1 MENKFYVLIFSFMFF
16 FSFTIKGDDNIEF
29 SVITIGPYEDELYS
43 AFGHSGIR
51 YRDKLNNIDLFY
63 NYGIFDFD
71 QPNFY
76 LNFLNGRLL
85 YMVGKY
91 NYQTV
96 ESFYTNQKRYVKEQ
110 VLNLNDSEKIILFN
124 YLEQNI
130 RPENRTYLYNYVY
143 NNCAT
148 KIRDIL
154 VTVYGERITFK
165 DKSDNK
171 TIRALMD
178 KYLKN
183 NKWGDLGIDICLG
196 LEIDKEASYS
206 EEMFL
211 PEYLFSNL
219 EDSFLDGNI
228 NLISKTNIINSNS
241 PLINK
246 NIFQPQYVFLL
257 FLIACVFLSFRQ
269 IKYSLLYIYFDF
281 TVFFISGVIGT
292 LLIYLWFFTDHLSS
306 FNYNLIWAVPFNLIF
321 SFLLIFNFKSNL
333 TRWYTIINSAVLF
346 SLLILWNFLPQ
357 NLNDILILF
366 VLGMLLRMFSNY
378 IYLIR
383 SASR

>member
-29 SVITIGPYEDELYS
+29 SIITIGPYEDELYS

-96 ESFYTNQKRYVKEQ
+96 ENFYINQKRYVKEQ
-110 VLNLNDSEKIILFN
+110 VLNLNNSEKIILFN

-154 VTVYGERITFK
+154 ITVYGERITFK
-165 DKSDNK
+165 KKSDNK

-196 LEIDKEASYS
+196 LEIDKKASYS

-211 PEYLFSNL
+211 PEYLFNNL
-219 EDSFLDGNI
+219 EDSFLDDNV

-241 PLINK
+241 PVINK
-246 NIFQPQYVFLL
+246 NIFQPKYIFLL
-257 FLIACVFLSFRQ
+257 FLIICVFLSFRQ

-281 TVFFISGVIGT
+281 TVFFISGVIGS

-306 FNYNLIWAVPFNLIF
+306 FNYNLIWAFPFNLIF

-357 NLNDILILF
+357 NLNDILMFF
-366 VLGMLLRMFSNY
+366 VLGMLLRVFSNY

-383 SASR
+383 SSSR

>member
-96 ESFYTNQKRYVKEQ
+96 ENFYINQKRYVKEQ
-110 VLNLNDSEKIILFN
+110 VLNLNNSEKIILFN

-154 VTVYGERITFK
+154 ITVYGERITFK
-165 DKSDNK
+165 KKSDNK

-196 LEIDKEASYS
+196 LEIDKKASYS

-211 PEYLFSNL
+211 PEYLFNNL
-219 EDSFLDGNI
+219 EDSFLDDNV

-241 PLINK
+241 PVINK
-246 NIFQPQYVFLL
+246 NIFQPKYIFLL
-257 FLIACVFLSFRQ
+257 FLIICVFLSFRQ

-281 TVFFISGVIGT
+281 TVFFISGVIGV

-306 FNYNLIWAVPFNLIF
+306 FNYNLIWAFPFNLIF

>member
-76 LNFLNGRLL
+76 INFLNGRLL

-96 ESFYTNQKRYVKEQ
+96 ENFYINQKRYVKEQ
-110 VLNLNDSEKIILFN
+110 VLNLNNSEKIILFN

-154 VTVYGERITFK
+154 ITVYGERITFK
-165 DKSDNK
+165 KKSDNK

-196 LEIDKEASYS
+196 LEIDKKASYS

-211 PEYLFSNL
+211 PEYLFNNL
-219 EDSFLDGNI
+219 EDSFLDDNV

-241 PLINK
+241 PVINK
-246 NIFQPQYVFLL
+246 NIFQPKYIFLL
-257 FLIACVFLSFRQ
+257 FLIICVFLSFRQ

-281 TVFFISGVIGT
+281 TVFFISGVIGV

-306 FNYNLIWAVPFNLIF
+306 FNYNLIWAFPFNLIF

-333 TRWYTIINSAVLF
+333 TRWYTIIISAVLF

-357 NLNDILILF
+357 NLNDILVFF
-366 VLGMLLRMFSNY
+366 VLGMLLRVFSNY

-383 SASR
+383 SSSR

>member
-29 SVITIGPYEDELYS
+29 SIITIGPYEDELYS

-96 ESFYTNQKRYVKEQ
+96 ENFYINQKRYVKEQ
-110 VLNLNDSEKIILFN
+110 VLNLNNSEKIILFN

-154 VTVYGERITFK
+154 ITVYGERITFK
-165 DKSDNK
+165 KKSDNK

-196 LEIDKEASYS
+196 LEIDKKASYS

-211 PEYLFSNL
+211 PEYLFNNL
-219 EDSFLDGNI
+219 EDSFLDDNV

-241 PLINK
+241 PVINK
-246 NIFQPQYVFLL
+246 NIFQPKYIFLL
-257 FLIACVFLSFRQ
+257 FLIICVFLSFRQ

-281 TVFFISGVIGT
+281 TVFFISGVIGV

-306 FNYNLIWAVPFNLIF
+306 FNYNLIWAFPFNLIF

-357 NLNDILILF
+357 NLNDILIFF
-366 VLGMLLRMFSNY
+366 VLGMLLRVFSNY

-383 SASR
+383 SSSR

>member
-154 VTVYGERITFK
+154 VTVYGETITFK

-306 FNYNLIWAVPFNLIF
+306 FNYNLIWAAPFNLIF

>member
-1 MENKFYVLIFSFMFF
+1 MENKFCVLIFSFMFF
-16 FSFTIKGDDNIEF
+16 FSFIIKGDDNIEF
-29 SVITIGPYEDELYS
+29 SIITIGPYEDELYS

-76 LNFLNGRLL
+76 INFLNGRLL

-96 ESFYTNQKRYVKEQ
+96 ENFYINQKRYVKEQ
-110 VLNLNDSEKIILFN
+110 VLNLNNSEKIILFN

-130 RPENRTYLYNYVY
+130 KPENRTYLYNYVY

-154 VTVYGERITFK
+154 ITVYGERITFK
-165 DKSDNK
+165 KKSDNK

-196 LEIDKEASYS
+196 LEIDKKASYS

-211 PEYLFSNL
+211 PEYLFNNL
-219 EDSFLDGNI
+219 EDSFLDDNV

-241 PLINK
+241 PVINK
-246 NIFQPQYVFLL
+246 NIFQPKYIFLL
-257 FLIACVFLSFRQ
+257 FLIICVFLSFRQ

-281 TVFFISGVIGT
+281 TVFFISGVIGV

-306 FNYNLIWAVPFNLIF
+306 FNYNLIWAFPFNLIF

-357 NLNDILILF
+357 NLNDILMFF
-366 VLGMLLRMFSNY
+366 VLGMLLRVFSNY

-383 SASR
+383 SSSR

>member
-306 FNYNLIWAVPFNLIF
+306 FNYNLLWAIPFNLIF

>member
-96 ESFYTNQKRYVKEQ
+96 ENFYINQKRYVKEQ
-110 VLNLNDSEKIILFN
+110 VLNLNNSEKIILFN

-154 VTVYGERITFK
+154 ITVYGERITFK
-165 DKSDNK
+165 KKSDNK

-196 LEIDKEASYS
+196 LEIDKKASYS

-211 PEYLFSNL
+211 PEYLFNNL
-219 EDSFLDGNI
+219 EDSFLDDNV

-241 PLINK
+241 PVINK
-246 NIFQPQYVFLL
+246 NIFQPKYIFLL
-257 FLIACVFLSFRQ
+257 FLIICVFLSFRQ

-281 TVFFISGVIGT
+281 TVFFISGVIGV

-306 FNYNLIWAVPFNLIF
+306 FNYNLIWAFPFNLIF

-333 TRWYTIINSAVLF
+333 TRWYTIIISAVLF

-357 NLNDILILF
+357 NLNDILVFF
-366 VLGMLLRMFSNY
+366 VLGMLLRVFSNY

-383 SASR
+383 SSSR

>member
-246 NIFQPQYVFLL
+246 NIFQPHYVFLL

>member
-29 SVITIGPYEDELYS
+29 SIITIGPYEDELYS

-96 ESFYTNQKRYVKEQ
+96 ENFYINQKRYVKEQ
-110 VLNLNDSEKIILFN
+110 VLNLNNSEKIILFN

-154 VTVYGERITFK
+154 ITVYGERITFK
-165 DKSDNK
+165 KKSDNK

-196 LEIDKEASYS
+196 LEIDKKASYS

-211 PEYLFSNL
+211 PEYLFNNL
-219 EDSFLDGNI
+219 EDSFLDDNV

-241 PLINK
+241 PVINK
-246 NIFQPQYVFLL
+246 NIFQPKYIFLL
-257 FLIACVFLSFRQ
+257 FLIICVFLSFRQ

-281 TVFFISGVIGT
+281 TVFFISGVIGV

-306 FNYNLIWAVPFNLIF
+306 FNYNLIWAFPFNLIF

>member
-16 FSFTIKGDDNIEF
+16 YSFTIKGDDNIEF

-76 LNFLNGRLL
+76 INFLNGRLL

-96 ESFYTNQKRYVKEQ
+96 ESFYINQKRYVKEQ

-130 RPENRTYLYNYVY
+130 KPENRTYLYNYVY

-196 LEIDKEASYS
+196 LQIDKKASYS

-241 PLINK
+241 SVINK
-246 NIFQPQYVFLL
+246 NIFQPQYIFL
-257 FLIACVFLSFRQ
+257 FFFITCIFLSFRQ
-269 IKYSLLYIYFDF
+269 IKYNLLYIYFDF
-281 TVFFISGVIGT
+281 IVFLISGIVGT

-306 FNYNLIWAVPFNLIF
+306 FNYNLLWAIPFNLIF

-333 TRWYTIINSAVLF
+333 TRWYIIINSAVLF

-366 VLGMLLRMFSNY
+366 VLGMLVRMFSNY

>member
-96 ESFYTNQKRYVKEQ
+96 ENFYINQKRYVKEQ
-110 VLNLNDSEKIILFN
+110 VLNLNNSEKIILFN

-154 VTVYGERITFK
+154 ITVYGERITFK
-165 DKSDNK
+165 KKSDNK

-196 LEIDKEASYS
+196 LEIDKKASYS

-211 PEYLFSNL
+211 PEYLFNNL
-219 EDSFLDGNI
+219 EDSFLDDNV

-241 PLINK
+241 PVINK
-246 NIFQPQYVFLL
+246 NIFQPKYIFLL
-257 FLIACVFLSFRQ
+257 FLIICVFLSFRQ

-281 TVFFISGVIGT
+281 TVFFISGVIGV

-306 FNYNLIWAVPFNLIF
+306 FNYNLIWAFPFNLIF

-357 NLNDILILF
+357 NLNDILVFF
-366 VLGMLLRMFSNY
+366 VLGMLLRVFSNY

-383 SASR
+383 SSSR

>member
-96 ESFYTNQKRYVKEQ
+96 ENFYINQKRYVKEQ
-110 VLNLNDSEKIILFN
+110 VLNLNNSEKIILFN

-154 VTVYGERITFK
+154 ITVYGERITFK
-165 DKSDNK
+165 KKSDNK

-196 LEIDKEASYS
+196 LEIDKKASYS

-211 PEYLFSNL
+211 PEYLFNNL
-219 EDSFLDGNI
+219 EDSFLDDNV

-241 PLINK
+241 PVINK
-246 NIFQPQYVFLL
+246 NIFQPKYIFLL
-257 FLIACVFLSFRQ
+257 FLIICVFLSFRQ

-281 TVFFISGVIGT
+281 TVFFISGVIGV

-306 FNYNLIWAVPFNLIF
+306 FNYNLIWAFPFNLIF

-357 NLNDILILF
+357 NLNDILIFF
-366 VLGMLLRMFSNY
+366 VLGMLLRVFSNY

-383 SASR
+383 SSSR

>member
-51 YRDKLNNIDLFY
+51 YRDKSNNIDLFY

-306 FNYNLIWAVPFNLIF
+306 FNYNLIWAIPFNLIF

>member
-1 MENKFYVLIFSFMFF
+1 MENKFIFIIFSLMIWC
-16 FSFTIKGDDNIEF
+16 SFIAKGNENVEF
-29 SVITIGPYEDELYS
+29 SVITIGPYENELYS

-51 YRDKLNNIDLFY
+51 YRDKINNIDLFY

-96 ESFYTNQKRYVKEQ
+96 ESFYINQKRYIKEQ
-110 VLNLNDSEKIILFN
+110 VLNLNDSEKIILYN

-130 RPENRTYLYNYVY
+130 KPENRTYLYNYVY

-154 VTVYGERITFK
+154 ITVYGERITFK
-165 DKSDNK
+165 DSNDNLS
-171 TIRALMD
+171 IRDLMD
-178 KYLKN
+178 KYLQN

-196 LEIDKEASYS
+196 SEIDKKANSS

-211 PEYLFSNL
+211 PEYLFSSL
-219 EDSFLDGNI
+219 DSSLLDGET
-228 NLISKTNIINSNS
+228 NLISETNIINSNS
-241 PLINK
+241 VKIQK
-246 NIFQPQYVFLL
+246 NIFQPRLVLLL
-257 FLIACVFLSFRQ
+257 FLMLCLMVSFRQ
-269 IKYSLLYIYFDF
+269 IKYGLKYIYFDF
-281 TVFFISGVIGT
+281 IVFFISGIIGV

-306 FNYNLIWAVPFNLIF
+306 FNYNLIWALPFNVIF
-321 SFLLIFNFKSNL
+321 SFLLIINIKSRFTKWYMIFK
-333 TRWYTIINSAVLF
+333 SAVLL
-346 SLLILWNFLPQ
+346 SLLILWGIIPQ
-357 NLNDILILF
+357 NLNDLLIFLI
-366 VLGMLLRMFSNY
+366 LGMLLRVLSNY
-378 IYLIR
+378 IYLVR
-383 SASR
+383 SHTR

>member
-1 MENKFYVLIFSFMFF
+1 MIWDSF
-16 FSFTIKGDDNIEF
+16 IAKGNEDIEF

-43 AFGHSGIR
+43 AFGHTGIR
-51 YRDKLNNIDLFY
+51 YRDKQNNIDLFY

-85 YMVGKY
+85 YMVGRY
-91 NYQTV
+91 DYQNV
-96 ESFYTNQKRYVKEQ
+96 QSFYISQKRYIKEQ
-110 VLNLNDSEKIILFN
+110 VLNLGESEKIILYN

-130 RPENRTYLYNYVY
+130 KPENRTYLYNYVY

-154 VTVYGERITFK
+154 ITVYGERITFK
-165 DKSDNK
+165 ETNDNVS
-171 TIRALMD
+171 IRDLMD
-178 KYLKN
+178 KYLQN

-196 LEIDKEASYS
+196 AEIDKKANSS

-211 PEYLFSNL
+211 PEYLFSSLDNSL
-219 EDSFLDGNI
+219 LDGET
-228 NLISKTNIINSNS
+228 NLISETNIINSNS
-241 PLINK
+241 AEIKK
-246 NIFQPQYVFLL
+246 NIFQPGFVLLL
-257 FLIACVFLSFRQ
+257 FLMLCLTISFRQ
-269 IKYSLLYIYFDF
+269 IKYGLKYIYFDF
-281 TVFFISGVIGT
+281 IVFFISGIIGV

-306 FNYNLIWAVPFNLIF
+306 FNYNLIWALPFNLIF
-321 SFLLIFNFKSNL
+321 SFLLIFNFKSTL
-333 TRWYTIINSAVLF
+333 TRWYIIINSAVLF

>member
-1 MENKFYVLIFSFMFF
+1 MENKFCVLIFSFMFF
-16 FSFTIKGDDNIEF
+16 FSFIIKGDDNIEF
-29 SVITIGPYEDELYS
+29 SIITIGPYEDELYS

-76 LNFLNGRLL
+76 INFLNGRLL

-96 ESFYTNQKRYVKEQ
+96 ENFYINQKRYVKEQ
-110 VLNLNDSEKIILFN
+110 VLNLNNSEKIILFN

-154 VTVYGERITFK
+154 ITVYGERITFK
-165 DKSDNK
+165 KKSDNK

-196 LEIDKEASYS
+196 LEIDKKASYS

-211 PEYLFSNL
+211 PEYLFNNL
-219 EDSFLDGNI
+219 EDSFLDDNV

-241 PLINK
+241 PVINK
-246 NIFQPQYVFLL
+246 NIFQPKYIFLL
-257 FLIACVFLSFRQ
+257 FLIICVFLSFRQ

-281 TVFFISGVIGT
+281 TVFFISGVIGV

-306 FNYNLIWAVPFNLIF
+306 FNYNLIWAFPFNLIF

-333 TRWYTIINSAVLF
+333 TRWYTIIISAVLF

-357 NLNDILILF
+357 NLNDILVFF
-366 VLGMLLRMFSNY
+366 VLGMLLRVFSNY

-383 SASR
+383 SSSR

>member
-1 MENKFYVLIFSFMFF
+1 MENKFCVLIFSFMFF
-16 FSFTIKGDDNIEF
+16 FSFIIKGDDNIEF
-29 SVITIGPYEDELYS
+29 SIITIGPYEDELYS

-76 LNFLNGRLL
+76 INFLNGQLL

-96 ESFYTNQKRYVKEQ
+96 ENFYINQKRYVKEQ
-110 VLNLNDSEKIILFN
+110 VLNLNNSEKIILFN

-130 RPENRTYLYNYVY
+130 KPENRTYLYNYVY

-154 VTVYGERITFK
+154 ITVYGERITFK
-165 DKSDNK
+165 KKSDNQ

-196 LEIDKEASYS
+196 LEIDKKASYS

-211 PEYLFSNL
+211 PEYLFNNL
-219 EDSFLDGNI
+219 EDSFLDDNV

-241 PLINK
+241 PVINK
-246 NIFQPQYVFLL
+246 NIFQPKYIFLL
-257 FLIACVFLSFRQ
+257 FLIICVFLSFRQ

-281 TVFFISGVIGT
+281 TVFFISGVIGV

-306 FNYNLIWAVPFNLIF
+306 FNYNLIWAFPFNLIF

-357 NLNDILILF
+357 NLNDILIFF
-366 VLGMLLRMFSNY
+366 VLGMLLRVFSNY

-383 SASR
+383 SSSR

>member
-51 YRDKLNNIDLFY
+51 YRDKSNNIDLFY

-96 ESFYTNQKRYVKEQ
+96 ESFYINQKRYVKEQ

-211 PEYLFSNL
+211 PEYLYNNL
-219 EDSFLDGNI
+219 EDSFLDDNI

-241 PLINK
+241 PVINK
-246 NIFQPQYVFLL
+246 NIFQPQYIFLL
-257 FLIACVFLSFRQ
+257 FLITCIFLSFRQ

-281 TVFFISGVIGT
+281 IVFFISGIVGT

-306 FNYNLIWAVPFNLIF
+306 FNYNLIWAIPFNLIF

-333 TRWYTIINSAVLF
+333 TRWYIIINSAILF

-366 VLGMLLRMFSNY
+366 ILGMLLRMFSNY

>member
-29 SVITIGPYEDELYS
+29 SIITIGPYEDELYS

-96 ESFYTNQKRYVKEQ
+96 ENFYINQKRYVKEQ
-110 VLNLNDSEKIILFN
+110 VLNLNNSEKIILFN

-154 VTVYGERITFK
+154 ITVYGERITFK
-165 DKSDNK
+165 KKSDNK

-196 LEIDKEASYS
+196 LEIDKKASYS

-211 PEYLFSNL
+211 PEYLFNNL
-219 EDSFLDGNI
+219 EDSFLDDNV

-241 PLINK
+241 PVINK
-246 NIFQPQYVFLL
+246 NIFQPKYIFLL
-257 FLIACVFLSFRQ
+257 FLIICVFLSFRQ

-281 TVFFISGVIGT
+281 TVFFISGVIGV

-306 FNYNLIWAVPFNLIF
+306 FNYNLIWAFPFNLIF

-357 NLNDILILF
+357 NLNDILMFF
-366 VLGMLLRMFSNY
+366 VLGMLLRVFSNY

-383 SASR
+383 SSSR

>member
-1 MENKFYVLIFSFMFF
+1 MENKFCVLIFSFMFF
-16 FSFTIKGDDNIEF
+16 FSFIIKGDDNIEF
-29 SVITIGPYEDELYS
+29 SIITIGPYEDELYS

-76 LNFLNGRLL
+76 INFLNGQLL

-96 ESFYTNQKRYVKEQ
+96 ENFYINQKRYVKEQ
-110 VLNLNDSEKIILFN
+110 VLNLNNSEKIILFN

-130 RPENRTYLYNYVY
+130 KPENRTYLYNYVY

-154 VTVYGERITFK
+154 ITVYGERITFK
-165 DKSDNK
+165 KKSDNQ

-196 LEIDKEASYS
+196 LEIDKKASYS

-211 PEYLFSNL
+211 PEYLFINL
-219 EDSFLDGNI
+219 EDSFLDDNV

-241 PLINK
+241 PVINK
-246 NIFQPQYVFLL
+246 NIFQPKYIFLL
-257 FLIACVFLSFRQ
+257 FLIICVFLSFRQ

-281 TVFFISGVIGT
+281 TVFFISGVIGA

-321 SFLLIFNFKSNL
+321 SFLLIFNFKSTL
-333 TRWYTIINSAVLF
+333 TRWYFIINCAVLF

-357 NLNDILILF
+357 DLNDILIFF
-366 VLGMLLRMFSNY
+366 VLGMLLRMLSNY
-378 IYLIR
+378 IYIVR

>member
-96 ESFYTNQKRYVKEQ
+96 ENFYINQKRYVKEQ
-110 VLNLNDSEKIILFN
+110 VLNLNNSEKIILFN

-154 VTVYGERITFK
+154 ITVYGERITFK
-165 DKSDNK
+165 KKSDNK

-196 LEIDKEASYS
+196 LEIDKKASYS

-211 PEYLFSNL
+211 PEYLFNNL
-219 EDSFLDGNI
+219 EDSFLDDNV

-241 PLINK
+241 PVINK
-246 NIFQPQYVFLL
+246 NIFQPKYIFLL
-257 FLIACVFLSFRQ
+257 FLIICVFLSFRQ

-281 TVFFISGVIGT
+281 TVFFISGVIGV

-306 FNYNLIWAVPFNLIF
+306 FNYNLIWAFPFNLIF

-357 NLNDILILF
+357 NLNDILMFF
-366 VLGMLLRMFSNY
+366 VLGMLLRVFSNY

-383 SASR
+383 SSSR

>member
-246 NIFQPQYVFLL
+246 NIFQPHYVFLL

-281 TVFFISGVIGT
+281 TVFFISGVIGV

>member
-246 NIFQPQYVFLL
+246 NIFQPKYIFLL
-257 FLIACVFLSFRQ
+257 FLITCVFLSFRQ

>member
-165 DKSDNK
+165 YKSDNK

>member
-154 VTVYGERITFK
+154 VTVYGERIRRRYF
-165 DKSDNK
+165 NH
-171 TIRALMD
+171 
-178 KYLKN
+178 
-183 NKWGDLGIDICLG
+183 
-196 LEIDKEASYS
+196 
-206 EEMFL
+206 
-211 PEYLFSNL
+211 
-219 EDSFLDGNI
+219 
-228 NLISKTNIINSNS
+228 
-241 PLINK
+241 
-246 NIFQPQYVFLL
+246 
-257 FLIACVFLSFRQ
+257 
-269 IKYSLLYIYFDF
+269 IY
-281 TVFFISGVIGT
+281 
-292 LLIYLWFFTDHLSS
+292 
-306 FNYNLIWAVPFNLIF
+306 
-321 SFLLIFNFKSNL
+321 
-333 TRWYTIINSAVLF
+333 
-346 SLLILWNFLPQ
+346 
-357 NLNDILILF
+357 
-366 VLGMLLRMFSNY
+366 
-378 IYLIR
+378 
-383 SASR
+383 

>member
-246 NIFQPQYVFLL
+246 NIFQPHYVFLL

-281 TVFFISGVIGT
+281 TVFFISGVIGV

-306 FNYNLIWAVPFNLIF
+306 FNYNLLWAIPFNLIF

-366 VLGMLLRMFSNY
+366 VLGILLRMFSNY